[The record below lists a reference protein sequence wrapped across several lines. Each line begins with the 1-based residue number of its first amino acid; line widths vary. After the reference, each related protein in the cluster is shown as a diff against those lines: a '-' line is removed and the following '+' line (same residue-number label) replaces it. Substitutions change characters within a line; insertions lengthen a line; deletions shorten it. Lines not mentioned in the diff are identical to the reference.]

1 MAIPKITEQN
11 IIDALKQ
18 IDENGVPPK
27 NQSRNYS
34 LVIDDGNE
42 YPPKYV
48 VLVAAQLAGFKLTSE
63 NFSAVE
69 AVRFFKTRGYHIEI
83 KAFEMVITSDNIV
96 STDPEFS
103 IDDLTLGNNYEAV
116 NVYFENSSG
125 TKIERSREKGERKIS
140 NQTLPRLTCQIFEDQ
155 LIELSPEDKKSFPIC
170 QYTPNDNLICGIYP
184 SEKEFKEYRKS
195 IEHMGYRCHNG
206 TQFIFYCWNIFS
218 TLRFVQE
225 CLNRFGKSG
234 DQFIL
239 TYRRKTENLE
249 NKAKTPTQAEHDQLP
264 LNYMN
269 PYSPVL
275 IESKNI
281 ILRGAPG
288 TGKSYLAKQIAADII
303 SNGKYDDINKLDSDQ
318 KKQVEFVQ
326 FHPSYDYTDFVEGI
340 RPIINS
346 DNTMGFVLKDGV
358 FKKFVTLAR
367 QNYEDSQKSQEQFNK
382 EVTAQ
387 KAINAFLSDINFEK
401 DVFQTIS
408 GSEFTISSV
417 DDDHIYISI
426 PKNPIVN
433 KLCLN
438 LSEIRRMLESGNNF
452 ERVKDITAFFGKT
465 FASQAYSYNFAI
477 YQEIKK
483 RFYQTDQLEP
493 VSEKVRIKNYI
504 FIIDEINR
512 GEISKIF
519 GELFYSID
527 PGYRGTEGEI
537 STQYSSLHSDPNK
550 KFYIPKNVYII
561 GTMNDIDRSVDS
573 FDFAMRRRFR
583 FIELKAS
590 DSLKL
595 LDNLRDK
602 NKREETKRRMTALNN
617 EIIQIEGLNEDYQI
631 GAAYFLKA
639 DVIDFDKLWTDHLE
653 PLLKD
658 YIRGMSDERETM
670 NKFAQA
676 YGYPSIQG
684 SSNETHNE
692 D

>member
-18 IDENGVPPK
+18 IDENGIPPK
-27 NQSRNYS
+27 NQSRYYS
-34 LVIDDGNE
+34 LVIDNGNE

-83 KAFEMVITSDNIV
+83 KTFEMVITSDNIV

-116 NVYFENSSG
+116 NVYFKNSSG
-125 TKIERSREKGERKIS
+125 TKIERSREKRERKIS

-155 LIELSPEDKKSFPIC
+155 LIALSPEDKKSFPIC

-195 IEHMGYRCHNG
+195 IEHMDYRCHNG

-234 DQFIL
+234 DQFVL
-239 TYRRKTENLE
+239 TYRRNLE
-249 NKAKTPTQAEHDQLP
+249 NKAKTPAQAELDQLP

-465 FASQAYSYNFAI
+465 FASQAYSYDFAI
-477 YQEIKK
+477 YQEIKN
-483 RFYQTDQLEP
+483 RFNQTDQPEP
-493 VSEKVRIKNYI
+493 VSEQARLKNYI

-527 PGYRGTEGEI
+527 PGYRGTEGKI
-537 STQYSSLHSDPNK
+537 STQYSSLHSDPNE

-590 DSLKL
+590 NSLKL

-602 NKREETKRRMTALNN
+602 SKREEAKRRMTALNN
-617 EIIQIEGLNEDYQI
+617 EIIKTEGLNEDYQI

-658 YIRGMSDERETM
+658 YIRGMSDEKETM
-670 NKFAQA
+670 NNFAKA

-684 SSNETHNE
+684 NSDETRNE